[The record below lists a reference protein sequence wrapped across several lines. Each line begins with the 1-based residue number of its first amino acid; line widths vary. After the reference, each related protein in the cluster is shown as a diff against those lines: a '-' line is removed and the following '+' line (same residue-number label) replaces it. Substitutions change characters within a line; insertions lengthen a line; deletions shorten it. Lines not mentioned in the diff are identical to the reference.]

1 MQQIMVRKNVINSH
15 INHLGASNSQ
25 ASLSSSSFNAEL
37 SSSGSSS
44 VAADSGS
51 GDSKGSSTL
60 TTKLPVSSHL
70 GKEIVTKG
78 IFSESITFTRMN
90 SNILTKM
97 DTGTHRFK

>member
-1 MQQIMVRKNVINSH
+1 MVTKNVYNPH
-15 INHLGASNSQ
+15 INYLGASNSK

-51 GDSKGSSTL
+51 GDSNGSSTL

-70 GKEIVTKG
+70 RKIIVT
-78 IFSESITFTRMN
+78 
-90 SNILTKM
+90 
-97 DTGTHRFK
+97 